1 LLAIFLDISPI
12 YFTFP
17 HLRFSHHAEISK
29 AAAAKIAEPASGSS
43 THSSFHGDGAA
54 SEFSH
59 VPGYSS
65 GASTPVDSRS
75 LDGSNHEPRDRS
87 MSGNPKSLA
96 HSNSVLGL
104 DNMIEARKEEGDL
117 MNNMVHIEV
126 RYKACPLFFMSCY
139 YGVIANMLGFFLG
152 SLWQADRGSL

>member
-1 LLAIFLDISPI
+1 LSNVSLAFLL
-12 YFTFP
+12 
-17 HLRFSHHAEISK
+17 FSLPLITGSSSIASRVSS
-29 AAAAKIAEPASGSS
+29 AAAASISESS
-43 THSSFHGDGAA
+43 THSSNHGDEGAP

-65 GASTPVDSRS
+65 GASTPVDARS
-75 LDGSNHEPRDRS
+75 LDGSNHEPRDRT
-87 MSGNPKSLA
+87 MSGNPKTLS

-126 RYKACPLFFMSCY
+126 GHKSGIRVKDLSDYFY
-139 YGVIANMLGFFLG
+139 
-152 SLWQADRGSL
+152 